1 MTRRDAVATV
11 NEESRGSA
19 LTISVGVDY
28 AVWTLPCFI
37 QPEATRLPPS
47 SQFATAHP
55 LQPFFISVLHHGRLL
70 VPSSSVYLS
79 CVPSKLT

>member
-28 AVWTLPCFI
+28 AV
-37 QPEATRLPPS
+37 
-47 SQFATAHP
+47 
-55 LQPFFISVLHHGRLL
+55 
-70 VPSSSVYLS
+70 
-79 CVPSKLT
+79 